1 MEDSAPPPPQDWQPL
16 LSGPPSHSGQWP
28 LALLLAAP
36 LQGMRLESWETGPG
50 VGVPALQGSALA
62 SGCDEAWSGRSSR
75 TRGLGTTYQGA
86 RRGSKGAW
94 GRRFARKACWA
105 PLGLVGG
112 GNKAGIKA
120 SAKISRFPA
129 RERACLPAAQIAA
142 ASAGHLSPRFAQ
154 SPRIPQLQPPPGAR
168 RTLL

>member
-1 MEDSAPPPPQDWQPL
+1 MPGGGGLHARHA
-16 LSGPPSHSGQWP
+16 GP
-28 LALLLAAP
+28 
-36 LQGMRLESWETGPG
+36 
-50 VGVPALQGSALA
+50 
-62 SGCDEAWSGRSSR
+62 
-75 TRGLGTTYQGA
+75 
-86 RRGSKGAW
+86 
-94 GRRFARKACWA
+94 

-168 RTLL
+168 GTLL